1 MKQNKNRL
9 IDLLVGNISNAI
21 LHRILEKAIDNPEIS
36 NKYLTEIEN
45 SWEISKKYREK
56 INPVD
61 RCLPEK
67 DVEEIRKKVIN
78 KVKAELQIRIAHGYN
93 NINADLVE
101 PFVDKA
107 LKEMKIA

>member
-9 IDLLVGNISNAI
+9 IDLLVGNISNAL

-56 INPVD
+56 SILLTAVYQ
-61 RCLPEK
+61 
-67 DVEEIRKKVIN
+67 RKM
-78 KVKAELQIRIAHGYN
+78 
-93 NINADLVE
+93 
-101 PFVDKA
+101 
-107 LKEMKIA
+107 LKRLERK